1 MSEAETNEV
10 ELDEE
15 GLPIEGSN
23 EPEGPLPPL
32 EVPPDCPECPG
43 GSPPWMATFA
53 DMATLLMAFFVLIL
67 SFANVNVPKFEQVS
81 GSLAV
86 AFGVERVVPKIKIPM
101 AETLLS
107 TEFTPAD
114 AEATV
119 IANKSQRTEDST
131 KEFVKQMT
139 EDGESSS
146 DLVEEYEQVIELLAD
161 EIDQGQVSV
170 EIQGDEIVVD
180 LIAPANAASSGSE
193 GPSLSGKI
201 PQEFLEIAQKITQVR
216 ADVAAPLVVQ
226 RPIEG
231 DQRAEGTASQTDDR
245 LRAIR
250 SALQDE
256 IASGLAEVER
266 DGDKVVIRLGQQ
278 DSFDSGSA
286 TLSAGFQPTLQ
297 KVGAS
302 IATVGGIIRV
312 EGHTDNVPVGFSE
325 RFRSNWDLSSAR
337 SASVA
342 NYLIDNTSLEAG
354 RLSVSGFADS
364 KPVAS
369 NDTAEGRA
377 RNRRIEVI
385 VDG

>member
-146 DLVEEYEQVIELLAD
+146 DLVEEYEQVVELLAD

-180 LIAPANAASSGSE
+180 LIAPANAASTGSE
-193 GPSLSGKI
+193 GPSLSGRI

>member
-146 DLVEEYEQVIELLAD
+146 DLVEEYEQVVELLAD

-180 LIAPANAASSGSE
+180 LIAPANAASSGSK

>member
-1 MSEAETNEV
+1 MSEAGTNEAI
-10 ELDEE
+10 LDEE

-23 EPEGPLPPL
+23 EPEEPAPLI
-32 EVPPDCPECPG
+32 VPPDCPDCPG

-86 AFGVERVVPKIKIPM
+86 AFGVERIIPKIQIPVG
-101 AETLLS
+101 ETLLS

-114 AEATV
+114 AEASV
-119 IANKSQRTEDST
+119 IPNKSQRTEDTSR
-131 KEFVKQMT
+131 KFVKQMT
-139 EDGESSS
+139 EENDARSS
-146 DLVEEYEQVIELLAD
+146 VKEEFQRVVELLAD

-170 EIQGDEIVVD
+170 KTEGEAIVVD
-180 LIAPANAASSGSE
+180 LLSPENAASSGSQ
-193 GPSLSGKI
+193 GPKLSGKI
-201 PQEFLEIAQKITQVR
+201 SQEVLEIAQKVTQVK
-216 ADVAAPLVVQ
+216 AEISAPLIVQ

-231 DQRAEGTASQTDDR
+231 DQKAEGNASETDDR
-245 LRAIR
+245 LRVIR
-250 SALQDE
+250 SALQSE
-256 IASGLAEVER
+256 IAQGLAEVER
-266 DGDKVVIRLGQQ
+266 DGDKILIRLGQQ

-286 TLSAGFQPTLQ
+286 TLKNSFQPTLQ
-297 KVGAS
+297 RVGSA
-302 IATVGGIIRV
+302 IQTVGGIIRV
-312 EGHTDNVPVGFSE
+312 EGHTDNVPVGFSD
-325 RFRSNWDLSSAR
+325 RYRSNWDLSSAR

-342 NYLIDNTSLEAG
+342 NYLVDNTALEAG
-354 RLSVSGFADS
+354 RISVSGFADS
-364 KPVAS
+364 KPIAT

>member
-146 DLVEEYEQVIELLAD
+146 DLVEEYEQVVELLAD

-226 RPIEG
+226 RPIDG

>member
-43 GSPPWMATFA
+43 GSTPWMATFA

-146 DLVEEYEQVIELLAD
+146 DLVEEYEQVVELLAD

-302 IATVGGIIRV
+302 IATIGGIIRV

-364 KPVAS
+364 KPVTS

>member
-15 GLPIEGSN
+15 GLPVEGSN

-146 DLVEEYEQVIELLAD
+146 DLVEEYEQVVELLAD

-216 ADVAAPLVVQ
+216 ADIAAPLVVQ

-266 DGDKVVIRLGQQ
+266 DGDKVIIRLGQQ

>member
-1 MSEAETNEV
+1 MSEADTNEAI
-10 ELDEE
+10 LDEE

-23 EPEGPLPPL
+23 EPEEPAPLI
-32 EVPPDCPECPG
+32 VPPDCPDCPG

-86 AFGVERVVPKIKIPM
+86 AFGVERIIPKIQIPVG
-101 AETLLS
+101 ETLLS

-114 AEATV
+114 AEASV
-119 IANKSQRTEDST
+119 IPNKSQRTEDTSR
-131 KEFVKQMT
+131 KFVKQMT
-139 EDGESSS
+139 EENDARSS
-146 DLVEEYEQVIELLAD
+146 VEEEFQRVVELLAD

-170 EIQGDEIVVD
+170 KTEGEAIVVD
-180 LIAPANAASSGSE
+180 LLSPENAASSGSQ
-193 GPSLSGKI
+193 GPKLSGKI
-201 PQEFLEIAQKITQVR
+201 SQEVLEIAQKVTQVK
-216 ADVAAPLVVQ
+216 AEISAPLIVQ

-231 DQRAEGTASQTDDR
+231 DQKAEGNASETDDR
-245 LRAIR
+245 LRVIR
-250 SALQDE
+250 SALQSE
-256 IASGLAEVER
+256 IAQGLAEVER
-266 DGDKVVIRLGQQ
+266 DGDKILIRLGQQ

-286 TLSAGFQPTLQ
+286 TLKNSFQPTLQ
-297 KVGAS
+297 RVGSA
-302 IATVGGIIRV
+302 IQTVGGIIRV
-312 EGHTDNVPVGFSE
+312 EGHTDNVPVGFSD
-325 RFRSNWDLSSAR
+325 RYRSNWDLSSAR

-342 NYLIDNTSLEAG
+342 NYLVDNTALEAG
-354 RLSVSGFADS
+354 RISVSGFADS
-364 KPVAS
+364 KPIAT

>member
-146 DLVEEYEQVIELLAD
+146 DLVKEYEQVIELLAD

-231 DQRAEGTASQTDDR
+231 DQRAEGKASQTDDR

-342 NYLIDNTSLEAG
+342 NYLIDNTNLEAG

>member
-15 GLPIEGSN
+15 GLPVEGSN

-32 EVPPDCPECPG
+32 EVPPDCPECPS
-43 GSPPWMATFA
+43 GSPAWMATFA

-146 DLVEEYEQVIELLAD
+146 DLVEEYEQVVELLAD

-216 ADVAAPLVVQ
+216 ADIAAPLVVQ

-342 NYLIDNTSLEAG
+342 NYLIDNTNLEAG

>member
-1 MSEAETNEV
+1 MSEADTNEAI
-10 ELDEE
+10 LDEE

-23 EPEGPLPPL
+23 EPEEPAPLI
-32 EVPPDCPECPG
+32 VPPDCPDCPG

-86 AFGVERVVPKIKIPM
+86 AFGVERIIPKIQIPVG
-101 AETLLS
+101 ETLLS

-114 AEATV
+114 AEASV
-119 IANKSQRTEDST
+119 IPNKSQRTEDTSR
-131 KEFVKQMT
+131 KFVKQMT
-139 EDGESSS
+139 EENDARSS
-146 DLVEEYEQVIELLAD
+146 VEEEFQRVVELLAD

-170 EIQGDEIVVD
+170 KTEGEAIVVD
-180 LIAPANAASSGSE
+180 LLSPENAASSGSQ
-193 GPSLSGKI
+193 GPKLSGKI
-201 PQEFLEIAQKITQVR
+201 SQEVLEIAQKVTQVK
-216 ADVAAPLVVQ
+216 AEISAPLIVQ

-231 DQRAEGTASQTDDR
+231 DQKAEGNASETDDR
-245 LRAIR
+245 LRVIR
-250 SALQDE
+250 SALQSE
-256 IASGLAEVER
+256 IAQGLAEVER
-266 DGDKVVIRLGQQ
+266 DGDKILIRLGQQ

-286 TLSAGFQPTLQ
+286 TLKNSFQPTLQ
-297 KVGAS
+297 RVGSA
-302 IATVGGIIRV
+302 IQTVGGIIRV
-312 EGHTDNVPVGFSE
+312 EGHTDNVPVGFSD

-342 NYLIDNTSLEAG
+342 NYLVDNTALEAG
-354 RLSVSGFADS
+354 RISVSGFADS
-364 KPVAS
+364 KPIAT

>member
-15 GLPIEGSN
+15 GLPVEGSN

-146 DLVEEYEQVIELLAD
+146 DLVEEYEQVVELLAD

-216 ADVAAPLVVQ
+216 ADIAAPLVVQ

>member
-1 MSEAETNEV
+1 MSEADTNEAI
-10 ELDEE
+10 LDEE

-23 EPEGPLPPL
+23 EPEEPAPLI
-32 EVPPDCPECPG
+32 VPPDCPDCPG

-86 AFGVERVVPKIKIPM
+86 AFGVERIIPKIQIPVG
-101 AETLLS
+101 ETLLS

-114 AEATV
+114 AEASV
-119 IANKSQRTEDST
+119 IPNKSQRTEDTSR
-131 KEFVKQMT
+131 KFVKQMT
-139 EDGESSS
+139 EENDARSS
-146 DLVEEYEQVIELLAD
+146 VEEEFQRVVELLAD

-170 EIQGDEIVVD
+170 KTEGEAIVVD
-180 LIAPANAASSGSE
+180 LLSPENAASSGSQ
-193 GPSLSGKI
+193 GPKLSGKI
-201 PQEFLEIAQKITQVR
+201 SQEVLEIAQKVTQVK
-216 ADVAAPLVVQ
+216 AEISAPLIVQ

-231 DQRAEGTASQTDDR
+231 DQKAEGNASETDDR
-245 LRAIR
+245 LRFIR
-250 SALQDE
+250 SALQSE
-256 IASGLAEVER
+256 IAQGLAEVER
-266 DGDKVVIRLGQQ
+266 DGDKILIRLGQQ

-286 TLSAGFQPTLQ
+286 TLKNSFQPTLQ
-297 KVGAS
+297 RVGSA
-302 IATVGGIIRV
+302 IQTVGGIIRV
-312 EGHTDNVPVGFSE
+312 EGHTDNVPVGFSD
-325 RFRSNWDLSSAR
+325 RYRSNWDLSSAR

-342 NYLIDNTSLEAG
+342 NYLVDNTALEAG
-354 RLSVSGFADS
+354 RISVSGFADS
-364 KPVAS
+364 KPIAT

>member
-119 IANKSQRTEDST
+119 IANKKISHVHLDKIRNS
-131 KEFVKQMT
+131 K
-139 EDGESSS
+139 
-146 DLVEEYEQVIELLAD
+146 
-161 EIDQGQVSV
+161 DQAVPLHAV
-170 EIQGDEIVVD
+170 PK
-180 LIAPANAASSGSE
+180 PAVANYTAAKNAASMSYSHNQFPNHFATG
-193 GPSLSGKI
+193 G
-201 PQEFLEIAQKITQVR
+201 AQ
-216 ADVAAPLVVQ
+216 AD
-226 RPIEG
+226 I
-231 DQRAEGTASQTDDR
+231 
-245 LRAIR
+245 
-250 SALQDE
+250 
-256 IASGLAEVER
+256 
-266 DGDKVVIRLGQQ
+266 
-278 DSFDSGSA
+278 
-286 TLSAGFQPTLQ
+286 
-297 KVGAS
+297 
-302 IATVGGIIRV
+302 
-312 EGHTDNVPVGFSE
+312 
-325 RFRSNWDLSSAR
+325 
-337 SASVA
+337 
-342 NYLIDNTSLEAG
+342 
-354 RLSVSGFADS
+354 
-364 KPVAS
+364 
-369 NDTAEGRA
+369 
-377 RNRRIEVI
+377 
-385 VDG
+385 

>member
-114 AEATV
+114 AESTV

-146 DLVEEYEQVIELLAD
+146 DLVEEYEQVVELLAD

-342 NYLIDNTSLEAG
+342 NYLIDNTNLEAG

>member
-146 DLVEEYEQVIELLAD
+146 DLVEEYEQVVELLAD

>member
-146 DLVEEYEQVIELLAD
+146 DLVEEYEQVVELLAD

-216 ADVAAPLVVQ
+216 ADIAAPLVVQ

>member
-1 MSEAETNEV
+1 MSEADTNEAI
-10 ELDEE
+10 LDEE

-23 EPEGPLPPL
+23 EPEEPAPLI
-32 EVPPDCPECPG
+32 VPPDCPDCPG

-86 AFGVERVVPKIKIPM
+86 AFGVERIIPKIQIPVG
-101 AETLLS
+101 ETLLS

-114 AEATV
+114 AEASV
-119 IANKSQRTEDST
+119 IPNKSQRTEDTSR
-131 KEFVKQMT
+131 KFVKQMT
-139 EDGESSS
+139 EENDARSS
-146 DLVEEYEQVIELLAD
+146 VEEEFQRVVELLVD

-170 EIQGDEIVVD
+170 KTEGEAIVVD
-180 LIAPANAASSGSE
+180 LLSPENAASSGSQ
-193 GPSLSGKI
+193 GPKLSGKI
-201 PQEFLEIAQKITQVR
+201 SQEVLEIAQKVTQVK
-216 ADVAAPLVVQ
+216 AEISAPLIVQ

-231 DQRAEGTASQTDDR
+231 DQKAEGNASETDDR
-245 LRAIR
+245 LRVIR
-250 SALQDE
+250 SALQSE
-256 IASGLAEVER
+256 IAQGLAEVER
-266 DGDKVVIRLGQQ
+266 DGDKILIRLGQQ

-286 TLSAGFQPTLQ
+286 TLKNSFQPTLQ
-297 KVGAS
+297 RVGSA
-302 IATVGGIIRV
+302 IQTVGGIIRV
-312 EGHTDNVPVGFSE
+312 EGHTDNVPVGFSD

-342 NYLIDNTSLEAG
+342 NYLVDNTALEAG
-354 RLSVSGFADS
+354 RISVSGFADS
-364 KPVAS
+364 KPIAT

>member
-131 KEFVKQMT
+131 KEFVRQMT
-139 EDGESSS
+139 EDGESSLS
-146 DLVEEYEQVIELLAD
+146 
-161 EIDQGQVSV
+161 
-170 EIQGDEIVVD
+170 
-180 LIAPANAASSGSE
+180 LIH
-193 GPSLSGKI
+193 I
-201 PQEFLEIAQKITQVR
+201 
-216 ADVAAPLVVQ
+216 
-226 RPIEG
+226 
-231 DQRAEGTASQTDDR
+231 
-245 LRAIR
+245 
-250 SALQDE
+250 
-256 IASGLAEVER
+256 
-266 DGDKVVIRLGQQ
+266 
-278 DSFDSGSA
+278 
-286 TLSAGFQPTLQ
+286 
-297 KVGAS
+297 
-302 IATVGGIIRV
+302 
-312 EGHTDNVPVGFSE
+312 
-325 RFRSNWDLSSAR
+325 
-337 SASVA
+337 
-342 NYLIDNTSLEAG
+342 
-354 RLSVSGFADS
+354 
-364 KPVAS
+364 
-369 NDTAEGRA
+369 
-377 RNRRIEVI
+377 
-385 VDG
+385 